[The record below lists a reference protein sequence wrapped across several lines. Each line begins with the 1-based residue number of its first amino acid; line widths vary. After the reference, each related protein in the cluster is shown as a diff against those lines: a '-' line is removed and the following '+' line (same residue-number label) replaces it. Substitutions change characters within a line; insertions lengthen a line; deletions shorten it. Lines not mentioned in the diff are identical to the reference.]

1 MDFTCVNCSRLT
13 AVSFTSDDLTVY
25 RCNNCDMEYRLI
37 VGCVEK
43 QLSAQSVSMGSSNV
57 MNESDGSNV
66 MPIRVKIKRP

>member
-37 VGCVEK
+37 TGCVEK
-43 QLSAQSVSMGSSNV
+43 NVSMRSSKV
-57 MNESDGSNV
+57 INEIDEFSA
-66 MPIRVKIKRP
+66 MPIRVEIKQS

>member
-37 VGCVEK
+37 VGCIEK
-43 QLSAQSVSMGSSNV
+43 QSAQNVGIGSSKAI
-57 MNESDGSNV
+57 NESDGSNV